1 LLDVVVAQA
10 VARAHEDIARD
21 RARPDLVDAIVS
33 TQTIAQPQGQG
44 GLASESRDVQA
55 GATAHRSGK
64 DDDARQIP
72 IGTHR

>member
-1 LLDVVVAQA
+1 
-10 VARAHEDIARD
+10 
-21 RARPDLVDAIVS
+21 VDAIVS